1 MQFLPQ
7 LRNFDILCG
16 DLLIQLDIAFLLLF
30 IEGLIASSAGLFL
43 DGFPILSLPFCR
55 NNFPG
60 FRIGLANQRAL
71 AAHLLLLRIPY
82 SFLLLVNICHPY
94 SFAFLRTIDIPIPP
108 FKHGIVTWAYLQ
120 KGKQKWPCRPE
131 KSWFAG
137 PIDKRGNWPV
147 TGCSKSRKKAPGE

>member
-1 MQFLPQ
+1 MLRFSEENFSIFAERAGTFSKERQNRTIFPGVMHKKEGLSAFSGHSFLLSRQVVQFLPQ
-7 LRNFDILCG
+7 LRNLDILCG

-71 AAHLLLLRIPY
+71 AAHLLLLRVPY
-82 SFLLLVNICHPY
+82 PSL
-94 SFAFLRTIDIPIPP
+94 
-108 FKHGIVTWAYLQ
+108 
-120 KGKQKWPCRPE
+120 
-131 KSWFAG
+131 
-137 PIDKRGNWPV
+137 DKFVHNPQ
-147 TGCSKSRKKAPGE
+147 